1 MKIIALC
8 SVDESVLR
16 STLGLGEKD
25 TIDADT
31 VTSEFGWLNDSGI
44 VLNEC
49 HETKKVEK
57 VTEYWGFRR
66 ALYFS
71 GWIA

>member
-16 STLGLGEKD
+16 STLDLGEKD

-44 VLNEC
+44 VC
-49 HETKKVEK
+49 V
-57 VTEYWGFRR
+57 
-66 ALYFS
+66 S
-71 GWIA
+71 